1 MLKFEGEQQRVQE
14 ELQQI
19 IQEKEN
25 LDKVEEA

>member
-19 IQEKEN
+19 IQEKED